1 MNNLSDEQR
10 QYILDFFGSTLINH
24 VRDISLTIAMDIAT
38 GKTVNPIK
46 LKQYKALLSLSNEQ
60 EEAVC
65 DLLSETITDTIYN
78 FLDMFE
84 ANENKMK
91 LLVISDGTEY
101 DLNDVSEKMGG
112 EITFDDEDGWIPKFS
127 KIGRFVS

>member
-1 MNNLSDEQR
+1 MNNLSNEQR
-10 QYILDFFGSTLINH
+10 QEILDFFGSILINH
-24 VRDISLTIAMDIAT
+24 VRDVSLIIAMDIAT

-46 LKQYKALLSLSNEQ
+46 LKQYKELLSLSNEQ
-60 EEAVC
+60 QEAVC

-84 ANENKMK
+84 ANEDKMK
-91 LLVISDGTEY
+91 LLVLKESAEY

-112 EITFDDEDGWIPKFS
+112 EIAFADEDGWIQKFS
-127 KIGRFVS
+127 KIGRFIY

>member
-10 QYILDFFGSTLINH
+10 QEILDFFGNILINN
-24 VRDISLTIAMDIAT
+24 VRDVSLTIAMDIAT

-46 LKQYKALLSLSNEQ
+46 LKQYKELLSLSNEQ
-60 EEAVC
+60 QEAVC

-84 ANENKMK
+84 ANEDKMK
-91 LLVISDGTEY
+91 LLVLKENVEY
-101 DLNDVSEKMGG
+101 DLNEVSEKMGG
-112 EITFDDEDGWIPKFS
+112 EIAFADEDGWIQKFS
-127 KIGRFVS
+127 KIGRFIY

>member
-1 MNNLSDEQR
+1 MNNLSNEQR
-10 QYILDFFGSTLINH
+10 QEILDFFGSILINH

-60 EEAVC
+60 KEAVC

-84 ANENKMK
+84 ANEDKMK
-91 LLVISDGTEY
+91 LLVLKDSAEY
-101 DLNDVSEKMGG
+101 DMNDISKKMGG
-112 EITFDDEDGWIPKFS
+112 EIAFADEDGWIQKFS
-127 KIGRFVS
+127 KIGRFIY